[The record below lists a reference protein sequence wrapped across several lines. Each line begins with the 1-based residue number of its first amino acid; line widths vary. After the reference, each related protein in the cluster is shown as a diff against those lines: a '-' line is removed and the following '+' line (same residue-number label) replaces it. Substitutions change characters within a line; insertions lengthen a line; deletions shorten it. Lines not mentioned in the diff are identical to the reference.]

1 MAYWTS
7 PELLV
12 PEQFGLKE
20 SRPTKAS
27 DCYALGMM
35 VYEVLSGQIPFDQHP
50 PVIVVFRILEGE
62 RPERPQ
68 GAQGAPF
75 TDDIWAILELCWK
88 HEPSDRIGAKA
99 VLWGLE
105 GNSPLSES
113 SFNVGGGVDD
123 QSVVAAGEP
132 RYVLSVLTRAHL
144 QRYIPCVGLLIGLI
158 DGGYAAFCES
168 PPDGILIDCSKE

>member
-1 MAYWTS
+1 MAYWMS

-12 PEQFGLKE
+12 PEHFGLKE
-20 SRPTKAS
+20 SRPTKPS

-35 VYEVLSGQIPFDQHP
+35 VYEVLSGQMPFDQHP

-68 GAQGAPF
+68 GAQGALF
-75 TDDIWAILELCWK
+75 TDDIWAILEHCWK
-88 HEPSDRIGAKA
+88 PKPSDRIDAKA

-105 GNSPLSES
+105 GNSPLSELPPD
-113 SFNVGGGVDD
+113 VGTDADD

-132 RYVLSVLTRAHL
+132 R
-144 QRYIPCVGLLIGLI
+144 
-158 DGGYAAFCES
+158 
-168 PPDGILIDCSKE
+168 